1 MWNHEHAAETDLTP
15 AEIWAVLSDVDG
27 WATWDTSMDEIALLG
42 PFAVGTQISMTP
54 QGQEA
59 IRSTIVAIEPEA
71 LYADE
76 TEFGGVTLRFSHALT
91 ALSGGG
97 TRIVHRLTISG
108 AAADE
113 VGPELGPQITEDFPE
128 AMAGLIAAAR
138 AAAGQRV
145 PR

>member
-1 MWNHEHAAETDLTP
+1 MWSHEHVTETDLTP
-15 AEIWAVLSDVDG
+15 AEIWAVRSDVDS

-42 PFAVGTQISMTP
+42 PFAVGSQVSMTP
-54 QGQEA
+54 QGQDP
-59 IRSTIVAIEPEA
+59 IRSTIVAVEPQA

-76 TEFGGVTLRFSHALT
+76 AEFGGVTLRFSHALT
-91 ALSGGG
+91 ELDGGG

-128 AMAGLIAAAR
+128 AMAALIAAAR
-138 AAAGQRV
+138 ATAGHPLR
-145 PR
+145 R